1 MGIKHVL
8 PFFILCLLWGTLYSQ
23 DSPYIQTFPDKLTF
37 RLGLQTTSNSFKLR
51 DKETRELVEFIPND
65 KSYLGLSV
73 QFRSIGLDI
82 GYAPNFLAENKDN
95 DDSKLITLNFRMF
108 FDHVMQTVDFYKQKG
123 FFVRNQDFTLPVEDL
138 TTTKIGGSTSYIF
151 NEDFSFRAI
160 GFQNEWQ
167 KKSAGSFIPRVTYYF
182 TKFQLDDPD
191 VGNLTEHSFNLAV
204 GPGYYYNWIF
214 DENFIV
220 SAGSTAGLGFDVTNS
235 GGKTTLNGLGQLIF
249 RLSGG
254 YNSEAF
260 FSGININ
267 TQLLTSRSSDNLV
280 LDDSISYLEFYI
292 GYRFNAP
299 KKWIEKAEE
308 INRKFG
314 LD

>member
-1 MGIKHVL
+1 MGIKDVL
-8 PFFILCLLWGTLYSQ
+8 SFFILYFLWGTLYSQ
-23 DSPYIQTFPDKLTF
+23 DSTFIQTFPNKLTF
-37 RLGLQTTSNSFKLR
+37 RLSLQTTSNSFKLR
-51 DKETRELVEFIPND
+51 DTETRELTEFIPND
-65 KSYLGLSV
+65 KSYLGLSA
-73 QFRSIGLDI
+73 QFRSVGLDI

-95 DDSKLITLNFRMF
+95 ANSKLITLNFRMF
-108 FDHVMQTVDFYKQKG
+108 FNQIMQTVDFYKQKG
-123 FFVRNQDFTLPVEDL
+123 FFIRNRDFTLPVEDL

-151 NEDFSFRAI
+151 NENFSFRAI

-167 KKSAGSFIPRVTYYF
+167 KKSAGSFIPRISYYF

-214 DENFIV
+214 DENFIA
-220 SAGSTAGLGFDVTNS
+220 SAGSTAGLGFDITNS
-235 GGKTTLNGLGQLIF
+235 GGKTTMNALAQLIF

-254 YNSEAF
+254 YNSEQF

-267 TQLLTSRSSDNLV
+267 SQLLTSKSSDNLV
-280 LDDSISYLEFYI
+280 LDDSISYLEFYV
-292 GYRFNAP
+292 GYRFDAP

-314 LD
+314 WD

>member
-1 MGIKHVL
+1 M
-8 PFFILCLLWGTLYSQ
+8 
-23 DSPYIQTFPDKLTF
+23 TF

-151 NEDFSFRAI
+151 NEEFSFRAI

-254 YNSEAF
+254 YNSETF

-299 KKWIEKAEE
+299 KKWIENAEE

>member
-1 MGIKHVL
+1 MGIKVVL

-123 FFVRNQDFTLPVEDL
+123 FFVRNQDFTLPIEDL

-167 KKSAGSFIPRVTYYF
+167 KKSAGSFIP
-182 TKFQLDDPD
+182 
-191 VGNLTEHSFNLAV
+191 
-204 GPGYYYNWIF
+204 
-214 DENFIV
+214 
-220 SAGSTAGLGFDVTNS
+220 
-235 GGKTTLNGLGQLIF
+235 
-249 RLSGG
+249 
-254 YNSEAF
+254 
-260 FSGININ
+260 
-267 TQLLTSRSSDNLV
+267 
-280 LDDSISYLEFYI
+280 
-292 GYRFNAP
+292 
-299 KKWIEKAEE
+299 
-308 INRKFG
+308 
-314 LD
+314 

>member
-1 MGIKHVL
+1 M
-8 PFFILCLLWGTLYSQ
+8 CGTLYSQ
-23 DSPYIQTFPDKLTF
+23 DSSYIQTFPDKLTF
-37 RLGLQTTSNSFKLR
+37 RAALQTTSNSFTLT
-51 DKETRELVEFIPND
+51 DKQTKEKTEFIPND

-95 DDSKLITLNFRMF
+95 EDSKLITLNFRMF

-123 FFVRNQDFTLPVEDL
+123 FFIRTKDITLPIEDL
-138 TTTKIGGSTSYIF
+138 KTTKIGGSTSYIF
-151 NEDFSFRAI
+151 NDDFSFRAI

-167 KKSAGSFIPRVTYYF
+167 KKSAGSFIPRLSYYF
-182 TKFQLDDPD
+182 TKFKLEDPLI
-191 VGNLTEHSFNLAV
+191 GNLTEHSFNMAV

-214 DENFIV
+214 DENYIV
-220 SAGSTAGLGFDVTNS
+220 SAGSTGGLGFDITNS
-235 GGKTTLNGLGQLIF
+235 GGKTTMNGLAQLIF

-254 YNSEAF
+254 YNSASF

-267 TQLLTSRSSDNLV
+267 TQLLSSTSLDNFV
-280 LDDSISYLEFYI
+280 MDDSISFLELYI
-292 GYRFNAP
+292 GYRFDAP
-299 KKWIEKAEE
+299 KKWIEKAKE

-314 LD
+314 WD